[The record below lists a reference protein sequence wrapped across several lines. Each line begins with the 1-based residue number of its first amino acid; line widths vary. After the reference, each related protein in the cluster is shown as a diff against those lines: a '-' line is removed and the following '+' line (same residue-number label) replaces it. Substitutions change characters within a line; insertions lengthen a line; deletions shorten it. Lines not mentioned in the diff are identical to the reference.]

1 MYICRAKTKKNITMK
16 IIIYEH
22 IPFSSKVKEVVKEFP
37 SSINVLFIKS
47 PGGRGKA
54 TNKDYPL
61 ILWEFVPTK

>member
-1 MYICRAKTKKNITMK
+1 MK

-61 ILWEFVPTK
+61 VLW

>member
-1 MYICRAKTKKNITMK
+1 MK

-61 ILWEFVPTK
+61 IYGNLFPQNEGVLSRLIVQLVH